1 MIHVFC
7 DTCVYYNDVVTP
19 QIEVNEH
26 ECRVKRLNNRI
37 TELGK
42 ANLSLKRRL
51 KESNEERDVLALQNV
66 EFRASE
72 RNYKGQFRKN
82 KVDVTQEHLT
92 LLANT
97 IVSKTEENDLLQEK
111 VKELKEELE
120 VTKFQVSS
128 GL

>member
-111 VKELKEELE
+111 VKEELE